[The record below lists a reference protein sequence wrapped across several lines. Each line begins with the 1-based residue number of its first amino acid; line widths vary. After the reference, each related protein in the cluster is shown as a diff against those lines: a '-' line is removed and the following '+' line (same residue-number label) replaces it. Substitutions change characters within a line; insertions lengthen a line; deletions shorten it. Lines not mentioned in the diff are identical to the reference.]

1 MDGEIDI
8 SIVLGSMREQL
19 GAMAQ
24 EKSVLIARVAQL
36 EQQLKDKE

>member
-24 EKSVLIARVAQL
+24 EKAVLIARVAQL